1 MIHFQVEMQD
11 LTQIES
17 ALGMMR
23 DKSKMV
29 LRTAINNAAKQT
41 VNLLADEAH
50 SQYYITKGK
59 VKKTISTK
67 KATTGKLEAVITS
80 AEPVNELYDFKVNPR
95 TYIRGGGVPGGY
107 KGNVRR
113 DRTASKLILKPG
125 ASGDQYKAFVV
136 RYKSGH
142 ITVGQRVP
150 GKRMKSNPD
159 KEFVKTL
166 LSPSTPNMLGYG
178 KGVYGVVEPKIYDI
192 LQQNIQTQI
201 NRYLGGA

>member
-1 MIHFQVEMQD
+1 MIHFQIEMQD

-17 ALGMMR
+17 ALGMTK

-29 LRTAINNAAKQT
+29 LRTAINNTAKQT
-41 VNLLADEAH
+41 VKLLADEANRE
-50 SQYYITKGK
+50 YYITKSK
-59 VKKTISTK
+59 VKKTMSTK
-67 KATTGKLEAVITS
+67 KATTGNLTAIITS
-80 AEPVNELYDFKVNPR
+80 SEPVNELYDFKVNPR

-113 DRTASKLILKPG
+113 DKGPSALTLKPG

-142 ITVGQRVP
+142 VTVGQRVP
-150 GKRMKSNPD
+150 GKQMKSNPE

-166 LSPSTPNMLGYG
+166 LSPSTPNMLGYEQ
-178 KGVYGVVEPKIYDI
+178 GVYGVVEPKMYEM
-192 LQQNIQTQI
+192 LQQNIQAQI
-201 NRYLGGA
+201 LRYLK

>member
-11 LTQIES
+11 LTRIES
-17 ALGMMR
+17 ALGMMK

-29 LRTAINNAAKQT
+29 LRTAINNTAKQT
-41 VNLLADEAH
+41 VNLLADEANQ
-50 SQYYITKGK
+50 QYFITKAK

-67 KATTGKLEAVITS
+67 KATAGNLTAVITS
-80 AEPVNELYDFKVNPR
+80 AEPVNELYDFRVSPR

-113 DRTASKLILKPG
+113 NKTASKLVLKPG
-125 ASGDQYKAFVV
+125 AAGDQYKAFVV

-150 GKRMKSNPD
+150 GKRMKSNPG

-166 LSPSTPNMLGYG
+166 LSSSTPNMLGYEQ
-178 KGVYGVVEPKIYDI
+178 GVYGVVEPKLYDM
-192 LQQNIQTQI
+192 LQSNIQAQI
-201 NRYLGGA
+201 QRYLG